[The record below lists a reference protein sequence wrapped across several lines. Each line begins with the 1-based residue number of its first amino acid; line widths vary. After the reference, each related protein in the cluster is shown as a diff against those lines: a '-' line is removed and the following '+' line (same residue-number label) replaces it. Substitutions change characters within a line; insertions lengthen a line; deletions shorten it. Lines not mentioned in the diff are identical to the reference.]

1 MTRQEEVNTICRSTR
16 AIRSLLTG
24 IDYMSK
30 DFIDP
35 LCFEDDETK
44 EEILLTIE
52 MVKKQLKELKSFV
65 KTMNV

>member
-1 MTRQEEVNTICRSTR
+1 MTRQEEVNTICQNTR

-44 EEILLTIE
+44 EEILITID
-52 MVKKQLKELKSFV
+52 MVKKQLKELKSFI